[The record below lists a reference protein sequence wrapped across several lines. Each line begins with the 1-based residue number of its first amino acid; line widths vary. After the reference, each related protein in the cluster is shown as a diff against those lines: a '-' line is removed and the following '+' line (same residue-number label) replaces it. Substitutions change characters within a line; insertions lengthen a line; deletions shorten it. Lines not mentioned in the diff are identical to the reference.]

1 MNTEIHS
8 DYMAESASRALGA
21 IINKF
26 KTFRNT
32 TFNSYKTIFYS
43 GVASILDYAEIWG
56 YAKGKSCEKVQGKAI
71 RYYLGVHKFC
81 PLPAL
86 IGDIGWLPCH
96 IRRQINI
103 LRFWNR
109 LIKLGDNRD
118 YELKIN
124 NWSSE
129 VENILDD
136 LSMHNIFSE

>member
-1 MNTEIHS
+1 
-8 DYMAESASRALGA
+8 MAESASRALGA

-32 TFNSYKTIFYS
+32 TFNSYKTISYS
-43 GVASILDYAEIWG
+43 GVASILDYASEIWG
-56 YAKGKSCEKVQGKAI
+56 YAKGKTCEKVQEKAI
-71 RYYLGVHKFC
+71 RHYLGVHKFY

-109 LIKLGDNRD
+109 LIKLDDNRLTKNVFHWD
-118 YELKIN
+118 YEFKIN

-136 LSMHNIFSE
+136 LSMHL